1 MVKLAI
7 NVLLVLALLTLNVF
21 ASDSDGNKISNLES
35 TILYNETVLKYE
47 SYDAGAI
54 SGSFDVK
61 FTAMVISDPV
71 KSKTVATGMKVT
83 IIGDKNAT
91 STVYL
96 DSAEVQN
103 LSNAIALVKS
113 VSEKNATEKIEPYT
127 EILYSSKGGFKFGY
141 LNKGVNAGVF
151 ESRSGLSIRTPSME
165 SVFKDDEKR
174 LGQIQSII
182 ATVLFNVSR
191 K

>member
-1 MVKLAI
+1 MVKLAF

-21 ASDSDGNKISNLES
+21 ASESDGNKISNLES
-35 TILYNETVLKYE
+35 TILNNEAVLKYE
-47 SYDAGAI
+47 SYDSGTI

-61 FTAMVISDPV
+61 FTAMVITDPV
-71 KSKTVATGMKVT
+71 KYKMVATGMKVT
-83 IIGDKNAT
+83 IIGDKNVT

-96 DSAEVQN
+96 DSGDVLN

-113 VSEKNATEKIEPYT
+113 ISEKYATEKIEPYT

-151 ESRSGLSIRTPSME
+151 DSRSALFIRTPSME
-165 SVFKDDEKR
+165 SIFKDDEKR

-182 ATVLFNVSR
+182 ANALFNVSR

>member
-1 MVKLAI
+1 MVKLTI

-35 TILYNETVLKYE
+35 TILNNETVLKYE
-47 SYDAGAI
+47 SYDAGTI

-61 FTAMVISDPV
+61 FTAMVVTDPV
-71 KSKTVATGMKVT
+71 KSKVVATGMKVT
-83 IIGDKNAT
+83 IIGEKNAT
-91 STVYL
+91 STIYL
-96 DSAEVQN
+96 DSGEVLN
-103 LSNAIALVKS
+103 LSNAITLVKS
-113 VSEKNATEKIEPYT
+113 VSEKYATEKIEPYT

-151 ESRSGLSIRTPSME
+151 ESRSALSIRTPSME
-165 SVFKDDEKR
+165 SIFKDDEKR
-174 LGQIQSII
+174 LGQMQSII
-182 ATVLFNVSR
+182 ANVLFNVSR